1 MTDANRRSLALD
13 VFRGLTLAL
22 MIVVN
27 MSISESLSYGQ
38 LLHANWHGLT
48 LTDLVFPS
56 FLFAV
61 GNALALTLPGYRSLG
76 TDALLVKIAR
86 RGALLFLFGLL
97 LNSFPFITEAAD
109 GGWMLKP
116 LGEARIL
123 GVLQR
128 IALCWSVAA
137 LLLCFC
143 RPRTVA
149 LVAAGCLLAQGL
161 ALQFGGD
168 LSLAGNA
175 ARRLDLGLLG
185 APHLY
190 NGEGLSFDP
199 EGLLGTLPALVNV
212 LAGYA
217 AGEWLRRDGRLLP
230 LVALSFVALL
240 AALLWAGW
248 QPINKKLWTGSYT
261 LLCIG
266 VDGLV
271 LAALREL
278 LDRRGRRSG
287 TAPFVATFVVPLV
300 APFVALGRN
309 TLFIYLVAEV
319 LMALL
324 WFVRV
329 QGRPAFE
336 WIFAQAFQ
344 PWAGDKP
351 GSLAFA
357 LVFLAGCT
365 LLALWMQS
373 RRWFVRV

>member
-1 MTDANRRSLALD
+1 MTDARRSLALD

-27 MSISESLSYGQ
+27 MSIGDGLSYGQ
-38 LLHANWHGLT
+38 LLHATWHGLT

-61 GNALALTLPGYRSLG
+61 GNALALTLPGYRTLG
-76 TDALLVKIAR
+76 RRAVLAKVAR
-86 RGALLFLFGLL
+86 RGALLFLLGWLL
-97 LNSFPFITEAAD
+97 SNFPFGSLAPD
-109 GGWMLKP
+109 GGWTWMAADRL
-116 LGEARIL
+116 RVF

-128 IALCWSVAA
+128 IALCWAAAA
-137 LLLCFC
+137 LLLYFC
-143 RPRTVA
+143 RPRTVV
-149 LVAAGCLLAQGL
+149 LVALACLAVHGL

-168 LSLAGNA
+168 LSLSGNA
-175 ARRLDLGLLG
+175 ARRLDVWLLG
-185 APHLY
+185 ASHLY
-190 NGEGLSFDP
+190 TGEGLPFDP
-199 EGLLGTLPALVNV
+199 EGLLGTLPSLVNV

-217 AGEWLRRDGRLLP
+217 AGEWLRRGGRLPAL
-230 LVALSFVALL
+230 LVASLLALA

-248 QPINKKLWTGSYT
+248 QPVNKKLWTGSYA

-271 LAALREL
+271 LAALREA
-278 LDRRGRRSG
+278 LDLRGWQRG
-287 TAPFVATFVVPLV
+287 T

-309 TLFIYLVAEV
+309 TLFIYLVAEL

-324 WFVRV
+324 WTLPV

-336 WIFAQAFQ
+336 WVFAHAFQ

-365 LLALWMQS
+365 ALALWMQA
-373 RRWFVRV
+373 RRWFIRV